1 MLLRCLPW
9 VGAGTVRAA
18 YTSSCFAPRAHACGG
33 VFWSKPARLARSKII
48 NRSIEGGRRP
58 HPIRPT
64 DASQPRSTID
74 RQAQSPSVRL
84 PLGLG
89 SRGRKEMQDDGGG
102 PGRRRRVFW
111 LLRAAR
117 VARANTLLRS
127 SPPPKKAPPNPSAS
141 RPSTNKRP
149 SSMSIGQHRPSV
161 RREKSGTEGP
171 LSAESSLSS
180 SGAAWVWGASE
191 PTRGGP
197 ARISWRS
204 PAARPPSSFLLPLSW
219 RRG

>member
-18 YTSSCFAPRAHACGG
+18 YTSSCFAPPRAHACGG

-102 PGRRRRVFW
+102 PGRRRRVFCCCFVLPAW
-111 LLRAAR
+111 R
-117 VARANTLLRS
+117 VPSLLRS

-149 SSMSIGQHRPSV
+149 SSMSIGQHRPSL
-161 RREKSGTEGP
+161 RRGKSGTEG

-180 SGAAWVWGASE
+180 SGAAWVWEASE
-191 PTRGGP
+191 PTRGAQPGYHGD
-197 ARISWRS
+197 
-204 PAARPPSSFLLPLSW
+204 RPRPGLLLLSFFL
-219 RRG
+219 

>member
-117 VARANTLLRS
+117 VARATPCFDRPLRQRKRLRILQ
-127 SPPPKKAPPNPSAS
+127 PAGPRQTNAPPQCPLVNIDRQYAG
-141 RPSTNKRP
+141 KR
-149 SSMSIGQHRPSV
+149 
-161 RREKSGTEGP
+161 
-171 LSAESSLSS
+171 
-180 SGAAWVWGASE
+180 
-191 PTRGGP
+191 
-197 ARISWRS
+197 
-204 PAARPPSSFLLPLSW
+204 AARRVLCLPSHRCRRQGRPGCGGRASQHGGAQPGYHGDRPRPGRLLLSFFL
-219 RRG
+219 